1 MPMPAAALE
10 MHAVARSNNALAQA
24 LLPMQ
29 GTALQSRCRAVTSV
43 ATLHAAA
50 RMPVQGEALTLC
62 RRRWR
67 LRLQRIGG
75 LRHVGDSTL
84 PGLGFS
90 ASFPCT
96 RLPAGR
102 NALQA

>member
-10 MHAVARSNNALAQA
+10 LHAVARSNNALA
-24 LLPMQ
+24 
-29 GTALQSRCRAVTSV
+29 
-43 ATLHAAA
+43 
-50 RMPVQGEALTLC
+50 QGEALTLC